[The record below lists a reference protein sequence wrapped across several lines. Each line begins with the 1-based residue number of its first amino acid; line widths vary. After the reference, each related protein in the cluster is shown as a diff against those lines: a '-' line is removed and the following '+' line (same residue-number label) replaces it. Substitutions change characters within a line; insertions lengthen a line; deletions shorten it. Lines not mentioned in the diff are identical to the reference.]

1 MDNNIYDDL
10 KKIAGENNVL
20 TDEPM
25 KKHVTFRTG
34 GNADYFV
41 TVRSAEELSG
51 IIRYLRKEKVPYY
64 IIGNGSNLLFEDQG
78 YRGVIVKMGR
88 FADDIKVSGNS
99 VQAGAGVLLSQ
110 AANAAYEHSLT
121 GMEFAA
127 GIPGTVGG
135 AVVMNAGAY
144 GGEIKDIIVCAKA
157 VNEKGE
163 MITLTRE
170 ELELGYRHSI
180 VADSENKLIITE
192 AEFQLSAGDKTAI
205 RAQMDEL
212 AQRRREKQPL
222 EYPSAGST
230 FKRPEGYFAGKLIQD
245 AGLKGFSVGGAQVS
259 EKHSGFV
266 INRGNATTKDILTLI
281 KAVQDMVYDK
291 FGVKLEMEVK
301 VVK

>member
-1 MDNNIYDDL
+1 MDNNLYDDL

-20 TDEPM
+20 KDELM

-34 GNADYFV
+34 GSADYFV
-41 TVRSAEELSG
+41 TVRSTDELSEMIG
-51 IIRYLRKEKVPYY
+51 YLRKEKVPYY
-64 IIGNGSNLLFEDQG
+64 IMGNGSNLLFEDQG
-78 YRGVIVKMGR
+78 YRGVVVKIGR
-88 FADDIKVSGNS
+88 FTDDIRVSGCFIR
-99 VQAGAGVLLSQ
+99 AGAGVLLSQ
-110 AANAAYEHSLT
+110 AAQAAYEHSLT

-157 VNEKGE
+157 VNEKGRI
-163 MITLTRE
+163 ITLTGE
-170 ELELGYRHSI
+170 ELQLGYRHSI
-180 VADSENKLIITE
+180 VTDSENKLIITE
-192 AEFQLSAGDKTAI
+192 AEFRLAPGDKTAI

-212 AQRRREKQPL
+212 ARRRREKQPL

-245 AGLKGFSVGGAQVS
+245 AGMKGFSVGGAQVS
-259 EKHSGFV
+259 EKHSGFI
-266 INRGNATTKDILTLI
+266 INRENATTEDILTLI
-281 KAVQDMVYDK
+281 RTVQDRVYDK
-291 FGVKLEMEVK
+291 FGVRLEMEVK